1 MEVRLMFH
9 FKTLREALIQ
19 ERRRGEILQSSQ
31 QQSKADIDYIAMM
44 CDVELETEET
54 QEVQTDE

>member
-1 MEVRLMFH
+1 MFH
-9 FKTLREALIQ
+9 YKIFREVLIQ

-44 CDVELETEET
+44 CNVELETEEI
-54 QEVQTDE
+54 QEVQADE

>member
-1 MEVRLMFH
+1 MFH

-19 ERRRGEILQSSQ
+19 ERRRGEVLQSSQ

-44 CDVELETEET
+44 CNVEIEMEET
-54 QEVQTDE
+54 REVQTDEQV

>member
-1 MEVRLMFH
+1 MFH

-44 CDVELETEET
+44 CDVELEVPEDEGMMHDEVEEA
-54 QEVQTDE
+54 